1 MQSEMRNV
9 PMCRHSSRGCR
20 RNDSTHS
27 LQSEMRK
34 HGNAMRWDCVQ
45 RWRKR
50 WGACKLWEG
59 AGYSP
64 RIGSRRGTGRVQLQE
79 GFDHPGLISLNILGH
94 SISMFSYRML
104 GQHNKATS
112 IHVNISLQ
120 TSILNAKSLR
130 YSIINLTHRQ
140 TGKYPPAFGR
150 GDSPPPPPP
159 SPLGGGPTPPPFPS
173 QVRRWRDES
182 NDARQYPHGTYA
194 LGALYFMQN
203 VTVYYIDR
211 IAQCRRRPPLRPAF
225 EYSMLPWRNK

>member
-1 MQSEMRNV
+1 LCAEV
-9 PMCRHSSRGCR
+9 
-20 RNDSTHS
+20 
-27 LQSEMRK
+27 EE
-34 HGNAMRWDCVQ
+34 
-45 RWRKR
+45 R

-79 GFDHPGLISLNILGH
+79 GFDHPGLISLNILGC
-94 SISMFSYRML
+94 STSMFSHRML
-104 GQHNKATS
+104 GQYNKATRS
-112 IHVNISLQ
+112 THANIFLQ
-120 TSILNAKSLR
+120 TSILDAKSLR
-130 YSIINLTHRQ
+130 YSITYLIYRQ
-140 TGKYPPAFGR
+140 TGKCPPAFGR
-150 GDSPPPPPP
+150 GDSR
-159 SPLGGGPTPPPFPS
+159 GGPTHPPFPS

-225 EYSMLPWRNK
+225 EYSMLPWGNK